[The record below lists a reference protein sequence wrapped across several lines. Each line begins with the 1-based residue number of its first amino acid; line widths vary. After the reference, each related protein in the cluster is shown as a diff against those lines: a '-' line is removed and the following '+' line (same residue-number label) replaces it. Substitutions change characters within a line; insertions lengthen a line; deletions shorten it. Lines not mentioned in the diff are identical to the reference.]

1 MKFQHLLLSCKSII
15 LQSMFTYMSLSVC
28 IAMST
33 SKQIY
38 P

>member
-1 MKFQHLLLSCKSII
+1 MKFQHLLLSCKI